1 MYGVIIMKL
10 KLEIKTTRKYF
21 TFSVLPR
28 IAMETTTH
36 AISHELDITE
46 YITDSVSTLWNALI
60 PERSKYSP
68 MAGPQN

>member
-46 YITDSVSTLWNALI
+46 YITDSVSTL
-60 PERSKYSP
+60 
-68 MAGPQN
+68 